1 LKKKK
6 RVLSEKTLNLSPEQ
20 FNRLMVE
27 KGKKGVKK
35 ASIKR
40 YRREYRAYWR
50 EKEGIERKKK
60 VKKFKMKYH
69 PSIQRYNHT
78 YEFTCR
84 VPRFSDSSGI
94 KTHLFTIQNYK
105 FYDDMDVAVEYHNK
119 TYPEHTILEVHHYS
133 TREAPLVMS

>member
-1 LKKKK
+1 MKKK
-6 RVLSEKTLNLSPEQ
+6 RVLSEKVLNLPPEK

-27 KGKKGVKK
+27 KGKKGVKR
-35 ASIKR
+35 ASIRR

-50 EKEGIERKKK
+50 EKEGIERKQK

-69 PSIQRYNHT
+69 PEVPRYNHT

-94 KTHLFTIQNYK
+94 RRHLFTVQNYK
-105 FYDDMDVAVEYHNK
+105 SYDDEDVAVEYHNRA
-119 TYPEHTILEVHHYS
+119 YPEHTVLNVRHYA
-133 TREAPLVMS
+133 TELAPTVIK